1 LFNPLQR
8 GSEYSAKREGSGL
21 MLLILAILL
30 IAVLFG
36 ALGFALHL
44 LWWVALVVLVIWLAG
59 FLFRAAEGTG
69 GRRRRWYRW

>member
-1 LFNPLQR
+1 
-8 GSEYSAKREGSGL
+8 

-36 ALGFALHL
+36 ALGFALHV
-44 LWWVALVVLVIWLAG
+44 LWWVALVVLVVWLAG
-59 FLFRAAEGTG
+59 FVLRSAEGVA